1 MKLRTLALVGICTT
15 YLLSCTNEKI
25 IKLPLL
31 EKNGYGPFQ
40 SSMGGVSP
48 YPEDENNPW
57 RKTQLKASGIP
68 NTWMDVKVGDID
80 TDIYQTVYQN
90 YFLGNISEERFI
102 ELQKAWNWIPDSI
115 NLSQKPLKSKIAFA
129 FGKDSIGMLKMI
141 VDANNNLDLSDDK
154 VFTPIEVD
162 PNNNL
167 PNDSLALNNTVEVT
181 FERFVNNK
189 ITQVKAPLLITYM
202 SQFNMFMSNFA
213 QYATAKFNGE
223 EIAIRSNNF
232 TNLSYK
238 NPSIVKIDNSLKEG
252 DKSANEKVVEINE
265 YIEIKD
271 NIYKNLGVN
280 KNENVLVLERVDLPK
295 KQLFSTQLGYKA
307 YNFSGN
313 DFKTE
318 APISLDELKGKY
330 VFLDFWATWCGPCI
344 QEIPNLN
351 GLYEQIDRSKFEIIS
366 IVGDSTAESLDKMI
380 EKHSILWPQI
390 VSNNINRIKEEYGI
404 KGYPTTFLLNPD
416 GVIIAKN
423 LRGKELETEVD
434 SLIQNAS
441 R

>member
-1 MKLRTLALVGICTT
+1 MKIRTLALAGICTT
-15 YLLSCTNEKI
+15 FLLSCTNEKI

-31 EKNGYGPFQ
+31 EIKGYGPFQ
-40 SSMGGVSP
+40 SAMGGVSP

-57 RKTQLKASGIP
+57 RVTQLKVSGIP
-68 NTWMDVKVGDID
+68 NTWMDAKVGDID

-102 ELQKAWNWIPDSI
+102 ELQNAWNWKPDSI

-167 PNDSLALNNTVEVT
+167 PNDSLALSNTIEVA
-181 FERFVNNK
+181 FERFLNNK
-189 ITQVKAPLLITYM
+189 ITKVKAPLLITHM

-213 QYATAKFNGE
+213 QYATAKLNGE
-223 EIAIRSNNF
+223 EIAIRSDNF

-238 NPSIVKIDNSLKEG
+238 NPSIVNIDNSLKEK
-252 DKSANEKVVEINE
+252 DKIGNENVVEINE

-280 KNENVLVLERVDLPK
+280 KNENVLVLERVELPK
-295 KQLFSTQLGYKA
+295 QQLFSTQVGFNA
-307 YNFSGN
+307 YDFFGD
-313 DFKTE
+313 DFKTG
-318 APISLDELKGKY
+318 APISLDDLKGKY

-351 GLYEQIDRSKFEIIS
+351 GLYEKMDSSKFEIIS
-366 IVGDSTAESLDKMI
+366 IVGDSTSESLDKMI
-380 EKHSILWPQI
+380 EKHSILWPQ
-390 VSNNINRIKEEYGI
+390 VLSNDINRIKEEYGI

-423 LRGKELETEVD
+423 LRGKELENKVTN
-434 SLIQNAS
+434 LIN
-441 R
+441 

>member
-1 MKLRTLALVGICTT
+1 MKIRTLALAGICTT
-15 YLLSCTNEKI
+15 FLLSCTNEKI

-31 EKNGYGPFQ
+31 EIKGYGPFQ
-40 SSMGGVSP
+40 SAMGGVSP

-57 RKTQLKASGIP
+57 RVTQLKVSGIP
-68 NTWMDVKVGDID
+68 NTWMDAKVGDID

-102 ELQKAWNWIPDSI
+102 ELQNAWNWKPDSI

-167 PNDSLALNNTVEVT
+167 PNDSLALSNTIEVA
-181 FERFVNNK
+181 FERFLNNK
-189 ITQVKAPLLITYM
+189 ITKVKAPLLITHM

-213 QYATAKFNGE
+213 QYATAKLNGE
-223 EIAIRSNNF
+223 EIAIRSDNF

-238 NPSIVKIDNSLKEG
+238 NPSIVNIDNSLKEK
-252 DKSANEKVVEINE
+252 DKIGNENVVEINE

-280 KNENVLVLERVDLPK
+280 KNENVLVLERVELPK
-295 KQLFSTQLGYKA
+295 QQLFSTQVGFNA
-307 YNFSGN
+307 YDFFGD
-313 DFKTE
+313 DFKTG
-318 APISLDELKGKY
+318 APISLDDLKGKY

-351 GLYEQIDRSKFEIIS
+351 GLYEKMDSSKFEIIS
-366 IVGDSTAESLDKMI
+366 IVGDSTSESLDKMI
-380 EKHSILWPQI
+380 EKHSILWPQV
-390 VSNNINRIKEEYGI
+390 VSNDINRIKEEYGI

-423 LRGKELETEVD
+423 LRGKELENKVTN
-434 SLIQNAS
+434 LIN
-441 R
+441 

>member
-1 MKLRTLALVGICTT
+1 LALAGICTT
-15 YLLSCTNEKI
+15 FLLSCTNEKI

-31 EKNGYGPFQ
+31 EIKGYGPFQ
-40 SSMGGVSP
+40 SAMGGVSP

-57 RKTQLKASGIP
+57 RVTQLKVSGIP
-68 NTWMDVKVGDID
+68 NTWMDAKVGDID

-102 ELQKAWNWIPDSI
+102 ELQNAWNWKPDSI

-167 PNDSLALNNTVEVT
+167 PNDSLALSNTIEVA
-181 FERFVNNK
+181 FERFLNNK
-189 ITQVKAPLLITYM
+189 ITKVKAPLLITHM

-213 QYATAKFNGE
+213 QYATAKLNGE
-223 EIAIRSNNF
+223 EIAIRSDNF

-238 NPSIVKIDNSLKEG
+238 NPSIVNIDNSLKEK
-252 DKSANEKVVEINE
+252 DKIGNENVVEINE

-280 KNENVLVLERVDLPK
+280 KNENVLVLERVELPK
-295 KQLFSTQLGYKA
+295 QQLFSTQVGFNA
-307 YNFSGN
+307 YDFFGD
-313 DFKTE
+313 DFKTG
-318 APISLDELKGKY
+318 APISLDDLKGKY

-351 GLYEQIDRSKFEIIS
+351 GLYEKMDSSKFEIIS
-366 IVGDSTAESLDKMI
+366 IVGDSTSESLDKMI
-380 EKHSILWPQI
+380 EKHSILWPQ
-390 VSNNINRIKEEYGI
+390 VLSNDINRIKEEYGI

-423 LRGKELETEVD
+423 LRGKELENKVTN
-434 SLIQNAS
+434 LIN
-441 R
+441 

>member
-1 MKLRTLALVGICTT
+1 MKIRTLALAGICTT
-15 YLLSCTNEKI
+15 FLLSCTNEKI

-31 EKNGYGPFQ
+31 EIKGYGPFQ
-40 SSMGGVSP
+40 SAMGGVSP

-57 RKTQLKASGIP
+57 RVTQLKVSGIP
-68 NTWMDVKVGDID
+68 NTWMDAKVGDID

-102 ELQKAWNWIPDSI
+102 ELQNAWNWKPDSI

-141 VDANNNLDLSDDK
+141 VDANNNLDLSDDE

-167 PNDSLALNNTVEVT
+167 PNDSLALSNTIEVA
-181 FERFVNNK
+181 FERFLNNK
-189 ITQVKAPLLITYM
+189 ITKVKAPLLITHM

-213 QYATAKFNGE
+213 QYATAKLNGE
-223 EIAIRSNNF
+223 EIAIRSDNF

-238 NPSIVKIDNSLKEG
+238 NPSIVNIDNSLKEK
-252 DKSANEKVVEINE
+252 DKIGNENVVEINE

-280 KNENVLVLERVDLPK
+280 KNENVLVLERVELPK
-295 KQLFSTQLGYKA
+295 QQLFSTQVGFNA
-307 YNFSGN
+307 YDFFGD
-313 DFKTE
+313 DFKTG
-318 APISLDELKGKY
+318 APISLDDLKGKY

-351 GLYEQIDRSKFEIIS
+351 GLYEKMDSSKFEIIS
-366 IVGDSTAESLDKMI
+366 IVGDSTSESLDKMI
-380 EKHSILWPQI
+380 EKHSILWPQ
-390 VSNNINRIKEEYGI
+390 VLSNDINRIKEEYGI

-423 LRGKELETEVD
+423 LRGKELENKVTN
-434 SLIQNAS
+434 LIN
-441 R
+441 